1 MAINFDW
8 YTNPPRRADG
18 EAWKEA
24 QLHPRIHYNG
34 SVSTRDLCEE
44 ISYRC
49 TLIAA
54 DVTACLSALSEVMG
68 GRLAEGQKIHLDG
81 IGYFYPTLTTT
92 EPVVSSTKH
101 KTSKVKLKGIEFQPD
116 KELKRSVVREGRADE
131 RSCAGREPYQRADTQ
146 PPRRILRRAS
156 GAAPHRL
163 PLSHRHA
170 SKHLPPLSAPF
181 ARGGVL
187 TNIGS
192 STQPLYVRGGER
204 GKQRIKNA
212 YKFRCNPFNA
222 LNKSRESH
230 GYIRKGGLAL
240 QGGADG

>member
-116 KELKRSVVREGRADE
+116 KELKRSVGHVKVELMNAHVPGANPTNEQILSLLDGYFAE
-131 RSCAGREPYQRADTQ
+131 RQVL
-146 PPRRILRRAS
+146 RRIDFHYLTGMPQSTCRRCLRR
-156 GAAPHRL
+156 L
-163 PLSHRHA
+163 
-170 SKHLPPLSAPF
+170 
-181 ARGGVL
+181 
-187 TNIGS
+187 
-192 STQPLYVRGGER
+192 
-204 GKQRIKNA
+204 
-212 YKFRCNPFNA
+212 
-222 LNKSRESH
+222 REE
-230 GYIRKGGLAL
+230 GC
-240 QGGADG
+240 